1 MKCGLFLDVVIRQ
14 SSSIFKL
21 FSSEDQTL
29 LLWRD
34 AFLVLDLCLHVLNGV
49 ICFDIQC
56 DGFSREGLDEDLHST
71 TSETKNKM
79 KCGLFLDVVIRQ
91 SSSIFKLFSSEDQ
104 TLLLWRDAFLVLDL
118 CLHILNGVVCF
129 DIQCDGFS
137 REGLDKDLHGT
148 TAETEN
154 KMKR

>member
-1 MKCGLFLDVVIRQ
+1 MEGRLFLDVIIRE
-14 SSSIFKL
+14 SSTIFKL
-21 FSSEDQTL
+21 FPRKDQSL
-29 LLWRD
+29 LLWRN
-34 AFLVLDLCLHVLNGV
+34 AFLVLDLCLDILNCV
-49 ICFDIQC
+49 IWLDIQSNR
-56 DGFSREGLDEDLHST
+56 FSREGLDEDLHST

-91 SSSIFKLFSSEDQ
+91 SSSIFKLFPSEDQ

-118 CLHILNGVVCF
+118 CLHILNGVIWL